1 MSGREVGLVRS
12 VQVASIW
19 GCPASDRV
27 PDECASLKAVRAYC
41 RMAFSLKKGRF
52 MRVRKA
58 IILAA
63 GYGTRF
69 LPATKAIPKE
79 MLPLVD
85 RPAIQYVVE
94 EAVRAG
100 LDQIVMVT
108 AVNKRAVEDHFDRL
122 TDLEVFLE
130 EKGRSQQAE
139 EMRRLGE
146 VADIVFVR
154 QKERRGIG
162 DAVMRARQ
170 VIGDEPFAVFFP
182 DDIIEGDVPAI
193 GQLIDVHDRYNGSV
207 VAVERLPR
215 EELPHYGVIEPKEL
229 EERVYQV
236 LGIVEKPPATEAKSD
251 LGTVGRLVLTPA
263 IFPVIERTPP
273 GANGEIQ
280 LTDSL
285 GLLLQV
291 EPLYACRFTGERFDV
306 GRPIGFL
313 KANLALA
320 LRRPNLAPELVP
332 YLRGLLA
339 GEGA

>member
-1 MSGREVGLVRS
+1 V
-12 VQVASIW
+12 
-19 GCPASDRV
+19 
-27 PDECASLKAVRAYC
+27 
-41 RMAFSLKKGRF
+41 
-52 MRVRKA
+52 RVRKA
-58 IILAA
+58 VILAA

-85 RPAIQYVVE
+85 KPAIQCVVE

-100 LDQIVMVT
+100 LSQIVMVT

-122 TDLEVFLE
+122 TDLEMFLE
-130 EKGRSQQAE
+130 EKGSRQQAE
-139 EMRRLGE
+139 EMRRLAG

-170 VIGDEPFAVFFP
+170 VIGDEPFALFYP
-182 DDIIEGDVPAI
+182 DDIIESDVPAI
-193 GQLIDVHDRYNGSV
+193 GQLMDVHDRYGGSV
-207 VAVERLPR
+207 IAVERLPR

-236 LGIVEKPPATEAKSD
+236 LGIIEKPPAAEAKSD
-251 LGTVGRLVLTPA
+251 LGMVGRLVLTPD
-263 IFPVIERTPP
+263 IFPIIERTPP

-285 GLLLQV
+285 GLLLEV
-291 EPLYACRFTGERFDV
+291 EALYACRFAGERFDI

-313 KANLALA
+313 KANLSMA
-320 LRRPNLAPELVP
+320 LRRPDLAAELVP
-332 YLRGLLA
+332 YLRALLA
-339 GEGA
+339 REGVRTEPSSAQEA

>member
-1 MSGREVGLVRS
+1 
-12 VQVASIW
+12 
-19 GCPASDRV
+19 
-27 PDECASLKAVRAYC
+27 
-41 RMAFSLKKGRF
+41 

-58 IILAA
+58 VILAA

-100 LDQIVMVT
+100 LDQIIIVT

-130 EKGRSQQAE
+130 EKGSHQQAD
-139 EMRRLGE
+139 EMRRLAE

-154 QKERRGIG
+154 QKERRGIA
-162 DAVMRARQ
+162 DAVMKARHLL
-170 VIGDEPFAVFFP
+170 GDEPFAVFYP
-182 DDIIEGDVPAI
+182 DDIIESDVPAI
-193 GQLIDVHDRYNGSV
+193 GQLIDVHSRYGGSV

-236 LGIVEKPPATEAKSD
+236 LSIVEKPSAAEAKSD
-251 LGTVGRLVLTPA
+251 LGAVGRLVLTPA
-263 IFPVIERTPP
+263 VFPVIERTPP
-273 GANGEIQ
+273 GANGEVQ

-285 GLLLQV
+285 ALLL
-291 EPLYACRFTGERFDV
+291 ESETLYACRFVGERFDV

-313 KANLALA
+313 KANLSMA
-320 LRRPNLAPELVP
+320 LRRPDLAPEVLS
-332 YLRGLLA
+332 YLQQLLA
-339 GEGA
+339 REGVRPAPRGGRGA

>member
-1 MSGREVGLVRS
+1 
-12 VQVASIW
+12 
-19 GCPASDRV
+19 
-27 PDECASLKAVRAYC
+27 
-41 RMAFSLKKGRF
+41 MALSPEKGRF

-100 LDQIVMVT
+100 LEQIIMVT
-108 AVNKRAVEDHFDRL
+108 ATNKRAVEDHFDRL

-130 EKGRSQQAE
+130 QKGSQAQAA
-139 EMRRLGE
+139 EMRRLAE

-162 DAVMRARQ
+162 DAVMRARH

-182 DDIIEGDVPAI
+182 DDIIEGDPPAI
-193 GQLIDVHDRYNGSV
+193 GQLIDVYDRYGGSV
-207 VAVERLPR
+207 VGVERLPR
-215 EELPHYGVIEPKEL
+215 EELPHYGVIEPREV

-236 LGIVEKPPATEAKSD
+236 LGIVEKPPAAEAKSD

-263 IFPVIERTPP
+263 IFPIIERTPP

-291 EPLYACRFTGERFDV
+291 DSLYACRFTGERFDV

-313 KANLALA
+313 KANLSMA
-320 LRRPNLAPELVP
+320 LRRPELAAELAP
-332 YLRGLLA
+332 YLRALLA
-339 GEGA
+339 REGK